1 MRRRAR
7 GFTMIEAAVVIAI
20 IGILAAVG
28 YPGMSNWLLARRA
41 QAAAGY
47 YMDGL
52 ALARNMAIEHNSASR
67 FVLSKNAASG
77 QMEWQVDLCFA
88 TTNTPCDDSNGSWST
103 LTSAVN
109 DPLSRPFKS
118 VARGGAG
125 LPPASAVQATIDPA
139 GQTSVYFT
147 PLGWV
152 DTTVSPQVNRIT
164 LAPNPQRASAFA
176 PLAVSMTLA
185 GVASR
190 CDPAASGANPRRC
203 P

>member
-1 MRRRAR
+1 
-7 GFTMIEAAVVIAI
+7 MIEAAVVIAI

-52 ALARNMAIEHNSASR
+52 ALARNLAIQHNSASR
-67 FVLSKNAASG
+67 FVLSQNAASG
-77 QMEWQVDLCFA
+77 QMEWQVDLCRP
-88 TTNTPCDDSNGSWST
+88 TPNTPCDDSNGGWST

-109 DPLSRPFKS
+109 DPLGLPVKS

-152 DTTVSPQVNRIT
+152 DTKVSQINRIT
-164 LAPNPQRASAFA
+164 LAPNSQRTGSFA
-176 PLAVSMTLA
+176 PLAVGMTLA

-190 CDPAASGANPRRC
+190 CSPAASGADPRRC